1 MQASVCTT
9 LHKDTS
15 MSTAVDTK
23 TLKLTD
29 IAFPKK
35 CNVVFLNDDVTPMN
49 FVTELLIG
57 LFNHT
62 SESAGDVM
70 LFIHET
76 GKGVAGTFDPE
87 VAEQKA
93 FEATQLS
100 RANSFPLTVDVEQV

>member
-1 MQASVCTT
+1 
-9 LHKDTS
+9 
-15 MSTAVDTK
+15 
-23 TLKLTD
+23 
-29 IAFPKK
+29 
-35 CNVVFLNDDVTPMN
+35 MN
-49 FVTELLIG
+49 
-57 LFNHT
+57 
-62 SESAGDVM
+62 SASAGDVM